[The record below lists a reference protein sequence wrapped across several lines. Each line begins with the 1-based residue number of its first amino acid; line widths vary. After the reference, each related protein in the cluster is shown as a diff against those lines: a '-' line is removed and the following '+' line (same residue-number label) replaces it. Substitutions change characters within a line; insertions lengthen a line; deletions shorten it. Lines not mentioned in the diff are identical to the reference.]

1 MLFKGNTQP
10 LDLTSEH
17 GLVFG
22 GANHG
27 EEHQVDRRVPLGHLS
42 EQSTLAPPLQSQSM
56 HVGLSVVAATHS
68 PCAPHDMPA
77 GQGVASAPAQ
87 VARRDQS
94 VSPFHTAI
102 SLGAAP
108 GNSNPST
115 NNTNRPK
122 TGIAHE
128 EGCVVMVSEPKRAPI
143 L

>member
-1 MLFKGNTQP
+1 
-10 LDLTSEH
+10 
-17 GLVFG
+17 
-22 GANHG
+22 
-27 EEHQVDRRVPLGHLS
+27 
-42 EQSTLAPPLQSQSM
+42 M

-102 SLGAAP
+102 SLGDAP

-128 EGCVVMVSEPKRAPI
+128 EGGRTLRGCVVIVSEPKRALI